1 MEVDMGALA
10 NKPIELRMAGVRALM
25 DALGDDDARQFLELW
40 RGIPGADFNKW
51 LNAQPEKSLEEL
63 EEEIMQAQQT
73 RANGRHAELVSA

>member
-1 MEVDMGALA
+1 MEVNMGALA

-25 DALGDDDARQFLELW
+25 DALGDDDAREFLELW

-63 EEEIMQAQQT
+63 EEEIMRAQQT
-73 RANGRHAELVSA
+73 RTAERHTEMVSA